1 MDKTPL
7 KHKVS
12 AVVRRHVLIKPIRH
26 QRNYF
31 DHEAACLSANTGGRL
46 KIRLLLVA
54 EGAPE
59 IINQWS
65 GCWYSWWGLCI
76 EMRVRDRLCLGDPDW
91 VG

>member
-12 AVVRRHVLIKPIRH
+12 AVVRRHILIKPIRH

-54 EGAPE
+54 EGAPPKLLT
-59 IINQWS
+59 S
-65 GCWYSWWGLCI
+65 GQA
-76 EMRVRDRLCLGDPDW
+76 
-91 VG
+91 VGIVGGACV